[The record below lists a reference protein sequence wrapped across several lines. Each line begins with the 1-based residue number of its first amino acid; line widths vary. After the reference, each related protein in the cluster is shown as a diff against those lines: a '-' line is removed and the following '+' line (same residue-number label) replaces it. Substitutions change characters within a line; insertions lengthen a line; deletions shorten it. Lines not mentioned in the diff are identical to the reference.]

1 MKKTLL
7 AVVALLL
14 GLAVMA
20 EGADW
25 TLVSESPEGKK
36 WFVDR
41 QSIQCLPNTIKARI
55 KRVSKTPENIH
66 NKGYKE
72 VIVLNEF
79 DRKEKRLREIQ
90 VQILFTDG
98 GSNVT
103 NSKGDWMN
111 IMRDSMYEAI
121 YNHLKGVCK

>member
-7 AVVALLL
+7 AVLALLL
-14 GLAVMA
+14 GLTVMA

-36 WFVDR
+36 WFVDK

-55 KRVSKTPENIH
+55 KRVAKSPEVIH

-79 DRKEKRLREIQ
+79 DRKEKRLREVQ
-90 VQILFTDG
+90 VEILFMDG
-98 GSNVT
+98 KSNAID
-103 NSKGDWMN
+103 SKGDWMN

>member
-14 GLAVMA
+14 GLTVMA

-36 WFVDR
+36 WFVDK

-55 KRVSKTPENIH
+55 KRVAKSPEVIH

-79 DRKEKRLREIQ
+79 DRKEKRLRELQ

>member
-14 GLAVMA
+14 GITVMA

-36 WFVDR
+36 WFVER
-41 QSIQCLPNTIKARI
+41 QSIQCLRDTIKARI
-55 KRVSKTPENIH
+55 KRVSKSPENIH
-66 NKGYKE
+66 NRSYKE

-79 DRKEKRLREIQ
+79 DRKEKRLRELQ

-98 GSNVT
+98 SSNVT